1 MPVSDTIKHIP
12 FSVQDGFYVPI
23 VSYFVY
29 CLTKL
34 LIMTIH
40 NVQMSDKLE

>member
-1 MPVSDTIKHIP
+1 MPASDTIKHIP
-12 FSVQDGFYVPI
+12 FLVQDGFYVPI

-34 LIMTIH
+34 LITTIH